1 MEAVPPSQ
9 KAGARELRRGAAA
22 GAGGAQPLTTLDAAR
37 GWVFSPSI
45 QGQNVLAWAA
55 DLEAHRPRIAALM
68 KGISAWDKNALD
80 MCGKWPLALKAAAC
94 GMSPER
100 LFIDAAQSTGVA
112 GADDGLFCSRSGQA
126 PRLVPFEARAHRRG
140 GRQAGATPSLVAR

>member
-1 MEAVPPSQ
+1 MGPQRVP
-9 KAGARELRRGAAA
+9 AALSPYFP
-22 GAGGAQPLTTLDAAR
+22 GLTTLDAAR

-80 MCGKWPLALKAAAC
+80 MCGKWPLALNTLSNRRRNGSGIQILKWTRIWIR
-94 GMSPER
+94 SSR
-100 LFIDAAQSTGVA
+100 LLRALGRGF
-112 GADDGLFCSRSGQA
+112 RSD
-126 PRLVPFEARAHRRG
+126 RLRP
-140 GRQAGATPSLVAR
+140 